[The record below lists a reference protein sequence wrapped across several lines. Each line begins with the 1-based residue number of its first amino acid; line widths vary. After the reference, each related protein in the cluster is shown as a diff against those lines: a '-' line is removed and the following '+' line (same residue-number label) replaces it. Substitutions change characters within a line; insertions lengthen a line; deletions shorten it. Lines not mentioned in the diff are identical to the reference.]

1 MASTSGPGKSHRKGI
16 SLMDAVK
23 MFDTEQ
29 KAESWFIEQRWPD
42 GVTCPFCQSTAVSPR
57 PSRKPQPFRC
67 RTCRKDFSVKT
78 GTVLHSSNI
87 PLSKWAIGF
96 YLFMT
101 SLKGVSSMKLHRDLG
116 ITQRSAWHMAH
127 RIRETLDSTGG
138 KFAGPVEADETY
150 IGGKEGNKHESKK
163 LNAGRGTVGKAP
175 VAGVKDRDTNEIRTE
190 VVERTD
196 KGTLQNFVI
205 RHTGA
210 DATVY
215 TDEAAAYRG
224 ILRAHETVAHG
235 AGEYVREM
243 AHTNG
248 MESHWAMFKRGIAGV
263 YHHISVKHLPRY
275 STEFEGRHNRRPM
288 DTAAQMGRMARE
300 AYGKRLTYATLIGQP
315 ARGIIGA

>member
-29 KAESWFIEQRWPD
+29 RAESWFIEQRWPD
-42 GVTCPFCQSTAVSPR
+42 GVTCPFCQSTEVSPR

-101 SLKGVSSMKLHRDLG
+101 NLKGVSSMKLHRDLG
-116 ITQRSAWHMAH
+116 ITQRSAWHMSH
-127 RIRETLDSTGG
+127 RIRETLDATGG

-150 IGGKEGNKHESKK
+150 IGGKEGNKHEFKK
-163 LNAGRGTVGKAP
+163 LKAGRGTVGKAP
-175 VAGVKDRDTNEIRTE
+175 VAGIKDRATNQVRTT
-190 VVERTD
+190 VVQKTD

-205 RHTGA
+205 RHTEA
-210 DATVY
+210 NATVY
-215 TDEAAAYRG
+215 TDEAAAYVG
-224 ILRAHETVAHG
+224 IPRAHEAVAHS
-235 AGEYVREM
+235 AGEYVLEM

-263 YHHISVKHLPRY
+263 YHHISVKHLGRY
-275 STEFEGRHNRRPM
+275 TTEFEGRHNRRPM
-288 DTAAQMGRMARE
+288 HTAEQMGLMARK
-300 AYGKRLTYATLIGQP
+300 AYGKRLTYAALI
-315 ARGIIGA
+315 A